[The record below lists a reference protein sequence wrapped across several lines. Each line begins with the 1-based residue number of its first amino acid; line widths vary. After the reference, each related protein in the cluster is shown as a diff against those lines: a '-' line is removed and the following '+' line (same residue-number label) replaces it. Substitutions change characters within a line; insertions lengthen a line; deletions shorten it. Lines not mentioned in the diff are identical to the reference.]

1 MKNIYLLSFSGED
14 NFIPVL
20 WPSAKTYYEK
30 YGSYPEKYNW
40 VIPVVEFYD
49 DLEDI
54 KTVISKKPPSV
65 FGVSLYVWN
74 FEKTLEICQ
83 WVKKT
88 FPDCLVITGG
98 PHQYFKH
105 SNSWFSKHDF
115 IDASLPSEVYGEI
128 AVADILNNLDEN
140 NNIDWNKVEKIVYPS
155 KNKNIQLQSPKS
167 TYQLEFKWDFS
178 AFEKQKDSIKIYVD
192 EFNRKKKTALHAKLE
207 TTRGCPY
214 QCTFCDWGG
223 GVGTK
228 VVKKNLKDVK
238 QDIDILVSQEIS
250 SLYICDAN
258 FGINGDRDVEIIEY
272 IAEKKKSAALD
283 YFPNVQYGGFAKTN
297 KHFDFLKRI
306 FKIEAENQL
315 SYIYKISLQSFDTKI
330 LENVKRTDLR
340 SHEHWELANWLRETY
355 KYDAF
360 VELIIGLPGSTKDSW
375 FREFDVPYEEKV
387 LVRAY
392 EWHLLPEAESYSDEY
407 RKQFGLGTAKKLMN
421 ERPWSIPS
429 EIVVESKSYSRQDY
443 KEMMIAYTAYNLF
456 IQGGIFKNTLDQ
468 ILKERNVTFGQFL
481 KSFTELCYPK
491 MRESITSVSY
501 YDSHLDRFIF
511 DGVNDTQLI
520 ISWNQDS
527 NKKIILWAY
536 FILEYFYN
544 FKKFNSFLCEWL
556 LDLGAKEK
564 ILKKDI
570 EQIHSLE
577 RMNTSRR
584 IFFKKIRYNNFKDE
598 TDLLKDANG
607 IYQYFYGN
615 ILIGKQSFF

>member
-1 MKNIYLLSFSGED
+1 MKNIYLLSFAGED

-30 YGSYPEKYNW
+30 YGLYPERYNW
-40 VIPVVEFYD
+40 VLPVLEFYD

-54 KTVISKKPPSV
+54 KNFISKTPPSI

-83 WVKKT
+83 WVKRT
-88 FPDCLVITGG
+88 FPECLIITGG

-128 AVADILNNLDEN
+128 AIADILNNFTSDN
-140 NNIDWNKVEKIVYPS
+140 TVDWNKVEKIVYPS
-155 KNKNIQLQSPKS
+155 KNKTVQMQSPKS

-178 AFEKQKDSIKIYVD
+178 AFETQQEFIKQYVD
-192 EFNRKKKTALHAKLE
+192 EFNEKKKTALHAKLE

-228 VVKKNLKDVK
+228 VIKKDLRDVKK
-238 QDIDILVSQEIS
+238 DIDVLIFQKIS

-272 IAEKKKSAALD
+272 IAQKKKSSEGE
-283 YFPNVQYGGFAKTN
+283 YFPNIQYGGFAKTN
-297 KHFDFLKRI
+297 KHFDFLKKI

-315 SYIYKISLQSFDTKI
+315 SYVYKISLQSFDPKI

-355 KYDAF
+355 RYDAF
-360 VELIIGLPGSTKDSW
+360 VELIIGLPGTTRDSW
-375 FREFDVPYEEKV
+375 FREFDVPYEEDV

-392 EWHLLPEAESYSDEY
+392 EWHLLPEAESYSDKY

-421 ERPWSIPS
+421 SQPWSIPS
-429 EIVVESKSYSRQDY
+429 EIIVESNSYSRQDY
-443 KEMMIAYTAYNLF
+443 KDMMIAYTAYNLF
-456 IQGGIFKNTLDQ
+456 VQGGIFNDTIKNL
-468 ILKERNVTFGQFL
+468 LKEQHLTFGQFL
-481 KSFTELCYPK
+481 KSFTDDCYPELK
-491 MRESITSVSY
+491 ASLDSIRY
-501 YDSHLDRFIF
+501 YDQHLDKFIF
-511 DGVNDTQLI
+511 DGINDSQLTI
-520 ISWNQDS
+520 AWNDCS
-527 NKKIILWAY
+527 DKKIILWAY
-536 FILEYFYN
+536 FILEYFYK
-544 FKKFNSFLCEWL
+544 FDKFNLIITTWL
-556 LDLGAKEK
+556 LNLGSKKKLVEKES
-564 ILKKDI
+564 LK
-570 EQIHSLE
+570 IHSIE

-584 IFFKKIRYNNFKDE
+584 VFLTKVSYNNFQNE
-598 TDLLKDANG
+598 LDLLKDANG

-615 ILIGKQSFF
+615 ILIGDQSLF